1 MPAMGLSSQE
11 VADVM
16 NYIRNSWSNKNSKMI
31 SLEQV
36 QAVKR

>member
-1 MPAMGLSSQE
+1 MGLSSQE

-16 NYIRNSWSNKNSKMI
+16 NYIRNPWSNKNSKMI

-36 QAVKR
+36 QAVKQ

>member
-1 MPAMGLSSQE
+1 MGLSSQE

-16 NYIRNSWSNKNSKMI
+16 NYIRNSLEQQNSKMI

-36 QAVKR
+36 QAVKAIS